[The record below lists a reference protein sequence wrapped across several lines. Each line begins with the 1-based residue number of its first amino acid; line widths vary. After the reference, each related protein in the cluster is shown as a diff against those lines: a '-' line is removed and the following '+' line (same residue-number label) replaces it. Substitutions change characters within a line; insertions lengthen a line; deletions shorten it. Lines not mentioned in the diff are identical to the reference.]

1 MTSRRQFMRTACG
14 TAAAAVCGGV
24 SLTMTGCS
32 TVPSVTPQT
41 RNGGLAIPT
50 LMLTESASVV
60 LRRGFAPP
68 IVVHRNQGGD
78 YTALLLRC
86 THKACRPEVFEYSLD
101 CPCHGSQ
108 FDFNGKVLSGPAETD
123 LQTFPV
129 TEDGEGNLF
138 IALKQ

>member
-1 MTSRRQFMRTACG
+1 MQTVCG

-24 SLTMTGCS
+24 SLAMTGC
-32 TVPSVTPQT
+32 TTAPSVTPEF

-50 LMLTESASVV
+50 LLLTESASVIV
-60 LRRGFAPP
+60 RRGLSAP
-68 IVVHRNQGGD
+68 IVVHRSEEGD

-86 THKACRPEVFEYSLD
+86 THKACRPQVFEYSLD

-108 FDFNGKVLSGPAETD
+108 FDFDGTVLSGPAETN